1 MIINETVTFKASQ
14 AQVWDLLT
22 NPEKTRQYMFGS
34 EVISTWNVGD
44 SIEWKGKTEAGKAIV
59 FVKGEIVEYTAGK
72 LLTQTMFDPHMGLD
86 DVSENYAK
94 LTYALFEDKTGTV
107 LKITQDFTGVGQ
119 AQKRFEE
126 SQQGWP
132 MVIKLMK
139 EMLD

>member
-1 MIINETVTFKASQ
+1 MIINEIVTFKASQ
-14 AQVWDLLT
+14 EQVWDLLT

-44 SIEWKGKTEAGKAIV
+44 SIEWKGKTEVGEAIV
-59 FVKGEIVEYTAGK
+59 FVKGEIVEYTVGK

-86 DVSENYAK
+86 DIPENYAR
-94 LTYALFEDKTGTV
+94 LTYALTETPEGSS
-107 LKITQDFTGVGQ
+107 LQITQDFTGVAN

-126 SQQGWP
+126 SRQGWP

-139 EMLD
+139 EILD